1 MQQGVELPQCGFQR
15 LQEVARKRGQGHAG
29 TLAHQQR
36 ILERLPQLSQG
47 VADSGL
53 APVKAQRSPRDVA
66 FCQQGVQGKQQI
78 EVEAAEV
85 IHAVDAIR
93 AQNEFPFVTR
103 MTDHAEHRFTEREDL
118 CMHGSTSLVGLI
130 AMAIAML
137 AGAAVP
143 FQAASNAALGRA
155 LGHPLWAT
163 LSSLVV
169 SLVVVAVLLVVARV
183 PAPTFGMAAQGPAW
197 LWLGGVAGVAYIT
210 AALMLTPKL
219 GAASFIVC
227 VIAGQMLAS
236 LAIDHLGLM
245 RLPQRPAGA
254 WRVAGIGLILLG
266 MVVVQMSSTTGNP
279 GTGSAS
285 S

>member
-1 MQQGVELPQCGFQR
+1 M
-15 LQEVARKRGQGHAG
+15 
-29 TLAHQQR
+29 
-36 ILERLPQLSQG
+36 
-47 VADSGL
+47 
-53 APVKAQRSPRDVA
+53 
-66 FCQQGVQGKQQI
+66 QGKQQI

-279 GTGSAS
+279 STGSAS

>member
-1 MQQGVELPQCGFQR
+1 
-15 LQEVARKRGQGHAG
+15 
-29 TLAHQQR
+29 
-36 ILERLPQLSQG
+36 
-47 VADSGL
+47 
-53 APVKAQRSPRDVA
+53 
-66 FCQQGVQGKQQI
+66 
-78 EVEAAEV
+78 
-85 IHAVDAIR
+85 
-93 AQNEFPFVTR
+93 
-103 MTDHAEHRFTEREDL
+103 
-118 CMHGSTSLVGLI
+118 MHGSTSLVGLI

-279 GTGSAS
+279 STGSAS